1 MNKRKK
7 IFIKISALLCVVAL
21 AFTFVMVK
29 PKASTITDDGNV
41 YSDNGL
47 NLIGPDINF
56 KYTVSATDNFA
67 PTIETPFESL
77 DTLWIGGTSYPWSR
91 FTIRI
96 YNSSTLSGSSY
107 VRTVA
112 NITTFY
118 QFGTVDLGFGNGIS
132 SQSLRNDT
140 TDYYLVFMSEVNVNG
155 SNQGSAIGYRF
166 SRILDYFDMFSD
178 STTNY
183 TYWYLT
189 YRLDSYNVGLPNTLR
204 VSHLGVYRGS
214 SMSVTESTYSPNY
227 TWLFNDSQ
235 NINQQSFNQGVISQ
249 KPTIDELRKQIF
261 ALTLANNTLQNDLA
275 TAQDTQMRSLI
286 WTIGS
291 TPFESFKTIWN
302 VNIWGINIGGII
314 LGGLMAL
321 LVLYLIKKI
330 WK

>member
-7 IFIKISALLCVVAL
+7 LFIKITVLLCVVAL

-29 PKASTITDDGNV
+29 PKASTITNDGNV

-47 NLIGPDINF
+47 SLVGPDINF

-67 PTIETPFESL
+67 PTIETPFDSL

-107 VRTVA
+107 VRTIA
-112 NITTFY
+112 NITTLY
-118 QFGTVDLGFGNGIS
+118 QFGTIDLGFGNGIS

-140 TDYYLVFMSEVNVNG
+140 TGYYLVFMSEVNVNG

-189 YRLDSYNVGLPNTLR
+189 YKLDSYNVALPNTLR

-227 TWLFNDSQ
+227 IWLFDNSQ
-235 NINQQSFNQGVISQ
+235 NINQQSYNQGVASQQGTISDLNQ
-249 KPTIDELRKQIF
+249 RMSSMSSEINRLRQQ
-261 ALTLANNTLQNDLA
+261 LAAANDNKM
-275 TAQDTQMRSLI
+275 QSLI

-291 TPFESFKTIWN
+291 TPFESFKTIWRL
-302 VNIWGINIGGII
+302 I
-314 LGGLMAL
+314 L
-321 LVLYLIKKI
+321 
-330 WK
+330 